1 MAKALLTLAL
11 GALCLLA
18 SFAYAA
24 AEKKQPAWG
33 ELNGEQRQILA
44 PLESDWDQMEPQRKK
59 KWVGIAKRYPKMKND
74 PQQRVQQQMQAWA
87 KLTPAERR
95 DARERYQKLS
105 KLPPEQKK
113 VVSKKW
119 QEYQQLPEEQKQQL
133 SASAKAAPT
142 ATKAAAAPTSTPAP
156 VTR

>member
-1 MAKALLTLAL
+1 MAKALLALTL
-11 GALCLLA
+11 GALCLLS

-74 PQQRVQQQMQAWA
+74 QQQRVQQQMQAWA
-87 KLTPAERR
+87 KLTTAERR
-95 DARERYQKLS
+95 AARERRSFCTLWWRAVPSCSTKCSPYGVWL
-105 KLPPEQKK
+105 LCRMAG
-113 VVSKKW
+113 W
-119 QEYQQLPEEQKQQL
+119 
-133 SASAKAAPT
+133 ASARQTLGCCSRSLASPSSSSSCT
-142 ATKAAAAPTSTPAP
+142 
-156 VTR
+156 